1 MTIKKKKEDY
11 LTRATLRNATSQS
24 IIRKVAGREVKLD
37 PDAFYNPKI
46 LNSTLILSKA
56 GQVFVRNRKS
66 RNTTALARI
75 ILKAKKGQIVD
86 HRNREPL
93 DNRRS
98 NLRIVTHR
106 QNMLNRILK
115 SSTGFVGVSIRR
127 KKIKDKP
134 VYCAIYSTESRRL
147 CFYSPFTP
155 KGLIVA
161 AMARDKFV
169 IENRDEEYAPLNFPM
184 FKKEPFKTFLLE
196 SDLYEMR
203 EI

>member
-1 MTIKKKKEDY
+1 MVKKKQDY
-11 LTRATLRNATSQS
+11 VV
-24 IIRKVAGREVKLD
+24 RKVAGREVKLD
-37 PDAFYNPKI
+37 ADVFYHPQI
-46 LNSTLILSKA
+46 LNSTLIISKA

-66 RNTTALARI
+66 RKTTALARI
-75 ILKAKKGQIVD
+75 IIKAKKGQIVD

-115 SSTGFVGVSIRR
+115 SSTGFIGVSIR
-127 KKIKDKP
+127 KNKTKKDKQI
-134 VYCAIYSTESRRL
+134 YCATYWSEDRRL

-184 FKKEPFKTFLLE
+184 FKKEPFKTFLLK